1 MYDFLESEGER
12 LGIAYHRPYGIG
24 AVPGWEPQVAP
35 RPEPVEIEP
44 LTVMGDESAGVV
56 FLVDTP
62 EAADVLIRQGVA
74 TVYVPRADD
83 VQGDVV
89 ELVERFPVEERY
101 MWFGIRD
108 GYTDLYADM
117 TSAKVIDAAGM
128 RADELLGAGA
138 TAQAVFGLMQTAR
151 LVQYA
156 LGADALRKKAA

>member
-1 MYDFLESEGER
+1 
-12 LGIAYHRPYGIG
+12 
-24 AVPGWEPQVAP
+24 
-35 RPEPVEIEP
+35 
-44 LTVMGDESAGVV
+44 MGDESAGVV